1 MTGDRTPEAAME
13 MHVHNA
19 PGPDDDGPGKNPME
33 NFGEMMGPG
42 HVDQAIR
49 SAIQACWMALPKDRR
64 TVAEVEKQIR
74 RITER
79 ALQSLREDAGAF
91 ARPR

>member
-1 MTGDRTPEAAME
+1 

-19 PGPDDDGPGKNPME
+19 CAGSGDDDAGKNPME
-33 NFGEMMGPG
+33 NFSEMMGPG
-42 HVDQAIR
+42 HVDQAVR

-64 TVAEVEKQIR
+64 TVAEVERQIR

-79 ALQSLREDAGAF
+79 ALESLREDAGAF
-91 ARPR
+91 ERPG